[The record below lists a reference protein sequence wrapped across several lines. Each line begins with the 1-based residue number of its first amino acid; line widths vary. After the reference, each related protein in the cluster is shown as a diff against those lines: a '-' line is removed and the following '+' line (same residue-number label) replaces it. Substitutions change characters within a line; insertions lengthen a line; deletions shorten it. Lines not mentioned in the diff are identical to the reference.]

1 MTNAPP
7 QRRPQAQ
14 PATTR
19 PQQAAPTVTPR
30 ASDPELK
37 AALQFAATHPE
48 ALVEALNLGRFVYR
62 PPNAGIFQRPVYP
75 LQLKGIF
82 DRLDRAALLDLR
94 RRMQAGRGLEF
105 YAALAK
111 RFGGNYAL
119 AVQKR
124 IGVQTDLT
132 GEQLTFHAFVEQLT
146 NRVSYM
152 NDVNL
157 DTLDRDQDLQD
168 ADHDGNAQELES
180 SVKPRSLLAFFGYH
194 AGPPVSGLW
203 GFQMRLFTP
212 IPLAQIK
219 DPAVRARRAQF
230 NEPIVVFRGTEGV
243 QATTRE
249 GGVDTMVGDFAKAS
263 VGVNQIGA
271 NWDLIKLTMTQVK
284 QAVFAGHS
292 LGGGL
297 DQVAAARMPD
307 KVAEVITFQAPG
319 LPKDLAEQFTAQSDA
334 HSTHYRVAGDIVPQS
349 GDTHLPGEIE
359 YLTRFTQSGG
369 LSKAAVDFS
378 SSHVS
383 FPLTTVLQGMDPAKL
398 TPEQRAIVQYG
409 AHDRQEGG
417 GTQARMTV
425 TGSLNTKHDP
435 RLKAEWARST
445 IAPALLNGMGWIEN
459 MVEANLGY
467 NTLLE
472 ATQDR
477 LKQATTYELFRAA
490 YLWLNGVKTVRL
502 TKAQNDM
509 MRALNVPAMK
519 KPTVAIPLPGSGTG
533 LVDQLN
539 VPLTPPGMP
548 PIMPSYLSRIRMNG
562 GYITVK
568 PQDRDRV
575 RQDFLLIW
583 MGWHPGQTQGQQ
595 WFKRLRQD
603 GAS

>member
-1 MTNAPP
+1 MTTAPQ

-19 PQQAAPTVTPR
+19 PQQAAAPTVTPQ

-37 AALQFAATHPE
+37 AALQYAATHPE

-62 PPNAGIFQRPVYP
+62 PPNAGIFQRPIYP

-94 RRMQAGRGLEF
+94 KRMQACRGLEF
-105 YAALAK
+105 YAALAT

-124 IGVQTDLT
+124 IGVQTDLSST
-132 GEQLTFHAFVEQLT
+132 QLTFHAFVEQLT

-157 DTLDRDQDLQD
+157 DTLARDQDLQD
-168 ADHDGNAQELES
+168 ADHDGNTQELES
-180 SVKPRSLLAFFGYH
+180 GVKPQQLLAFFGYH

-212 IPLAQIK
+212 VPLAQIR

-230 NEPIVVFRGTEGV
+230 SEPIVVFRGTEGV

-263 VGVNQIGA
+263 VGVNQINA
-271 NWDLIKLTMTQVK
+271 NWDLIQLTMTQVK

-297 DQVAAARMPD
+297 AQVAAARMPG

-319 LPKDLAEQFTAQSDA
+319 LPKDLAAQFTAHSDA

-359 YLTRFTQSGG
+359 YLTRFTQAGG
-369 LSKAAVDFS
+369 LSKAAVDGT
-378 SSHVS
+378 SSHVAY
-383 FPLTTVLQGMDPAKL
+383 PLTTVLQGMDPTKL

-409 AHDRQEGG
+409 AHDRQESG

-425 TGSLNTKHDP
+425 TGSLNTKQDP
-435 RLKAEWARST
+435 RLKVEWARST
-445 IAPALLNGMGWIEN
+445 VVPAALNKLGYVEE
-459 MVEANLGY
+459 MVQKNLGY
-467 NTLLE
+467 NLLLE

-477 LKQATTYELFRAA
+477 LKRDTTYELFRAT
-490 YLWLNGVKTVRL
+490 YLWLGTVQVL
-502 TKAQNDM
+502 PMSQTQNEM
-509 MRALNVPAMK
+509 MSALGLPAFH
-519 KPTVAIPLPGSGTG
+519 KPMVPLPSPMKDVADHVNIPVG
-533 LVDQLN
+533 LPV
-539 VPLTPPGMP
+539 
-548 PIMPSYLSRIRMNG
+548 IPSYLTQIRLNG
-562 GYITVK
+562 GYVAIK
-568 PQDRDRV
+568 DRDRQRV
-575 RQDFLLIW
+575 RENLLGHW
-583 MGWHPGQTQGQQ
+583 TAWHPGQTQGQA
-595 WFKRLRQD
+595 WLKRLQQEGQR
-603 GAS
+603 

>member
-1 MTNAPP
+1 MTNAPQ
-7 QRRPQAQ
+7 QRRPQA
-14 PATTR
+14 PTSTTR
-19 PQQAAPTVTPR
+19 PQQNAAPAVTPQ

-37 AALQFAATHPE
+37 AALQYAATRPE
-48 ALVEALNLGRFVYR
+48 ALIEALSFGRFVYL
-62 PPNAGIFQRPVYP
+62 PPNAGIFQRPVYA

-94 RRMQAGRGLEF
+94 RRMQSSKGGLEF

-124 IGVQTDLT
+124 IGVQTDLK

-152 NDVNL
+152 NDANL
-157 DTLDRDQDLQD
+157 NTLARDQDLRD
-168 ADHDGNAQELES
+168 ADRDGNTRELES
-180 SVKPRSLLAFFGYH
+180 GVQPQNLLAFFGYH

-230 NEPIVVFRGTEGV
+230 DEPIVVFRGTEGV
-243 QATTRE
+243 QVTSRE

-263 VGVNQIGA
+263 VGVNQVNA
-271 NWDLIKLTMTQVK
+271 NWDLIKVTMSQVK

-297 DQVAAARMPD
+297 AQVAAARMPG

-319 LPKDLAEQFTAQSDA
+319 LPRNLAQQFTAQSDA

-359 YLTRFTQSGG
+359 YFTRFTQTGG
-369 LSKAAVDFS
+369 LSKPAVEAQN
-378 SSHVS
+378 SHVS
-383 FPLTTVLQGMDPAKL
+383 YPLTTVLQGMDPAKL

-409 AHDRQEGG
+409 AHDRQEAG

-425 TGSLNTKHDP
+425 TGSLSTKQDP
-435 RLKAEWARST
+435 RVNVEWARST
-445 IAPALLNGMGWIEN
+445 VAPALLNKLGYVED
-459 MVEANLGY
+459 MVRMNLGY
-467 NTLLE
+467 NLLLE

-477 LKQATTYELFRAA
+477 LKGDTTYELFRAT
-490 YLWLNGVKTVRL
+490 YLWLGSVQVLPMSDTQNAMMSALDMPAFHKPMVPLPSPVKDV
-502 TKAQNDM
+502 ADQV
-509 MRALNVPAMK
+509 NVP
-519 KPTVAIPLPGSGTG
+519 VGLP
-533 LVDQLN
+533 V
-539 VPLTPPGMP
+539 
-548 PIMPSYLSRIRMNG
+548 IPSYLTQIRLRG
-562 GYITVK
+562 GYVDIT
-568 PQDRDRV
+568 DRDRQQV
-575 RQDFLLIW
+575 RQDLLKHW
-583 MGWHPGQTQGQQ
+583 MAWHPGQSQGQA
-595 WFKRLRQD
+595 WLKRVIQEEQR
-603 GAS
+603 

>member
-1 MTNAPP
+1 MTNAPQ

-14 PATTR
+14 AATAR
-19 PQQAAPTVTPR
+19 PQATAAPAAAVPPQ

-37 AALQFAATHPE
+37 AAQQYAATHPE
-48 ALVEALNLGRFVYR
+48 ALVHALNFGQFTYR
-62 PPNAGIFQRPVYP
+62 PPNTLFRQRLVPA
-75 LQLKGIF
+75 LQLKGVF
-82 DRLDRAALLDLR
+82 DRLDRAGLLDLR
-94 RRMQAGRGLEF
+94 SRMQASKSGLEF

-124 IGVQTDLT
+124 IGVQTDLK
-132 GEQLTFHAFVEQLT
+132 GPQLTFHAFVEQLT

-152 NDVNL
+152 PDANL
-157 DTLDRDQDLQD
+157 DSLAQDQDLRD
-168 ADHDGNAQELES
+168 ADHDRNTQELES
-180 SVKPRSLLAFFGYH
+180 GVQPQKLLAFFGYH
-194 AGPPVSGLW
+194 AGTPVSGLW

-263 VGVNQIGA
+263 VGVNQVNA
-271 NWDLIKLTMTQVK
+271 NWDLIKVTMTQVK

-297 DQVAAARMPD
+297 AQVAAARMPG

-369 LSKAAVDFS
+369 LSKAAVDGTN
-378 SSHVS
+378 SHVS
-383 FPLTTVLQGMDPAKL
+383 FPLTTVLQGMDPTKL

-409 AHDRQEGG
+409 AHDRQEAG

-425 TGSLNTKHDP
+425 TGSLDTKQDP

-445 IAPALLNGMGWIEN
+445 IVPALLNKLGYVEE
-459 MVEANLGY
+459 MVRNNLGY
-467 NTLLE
+467 NLLLE

-477 LKQATTYELFRAA
+477 LRA
-490 YLWLNGVKTVRL
+490 
-502 TKAQNDM
+502 
-509 MRALNVPAMK
+509 
-519 KPTVAIPLPGSGTG
+519 
-533 LVDQLN
+533 
-539 VPLTPPGMP
+539 
-548 PIMPSYLSRIRMNG
+548 
-562 GYITVK
+562 
-568 PQDRDRV
+568 
-575 RQDFLLIW
+575 
-583 MGWHPGQTQGQQ
+583 
-595 WFKRLRQD
+595 
-603 GAS
+603 